1 MATGSTTADAGA
13 ARPGFEGTRALRI
26 ASKLPDEGTTI
37 FTVMSKLA
45 ADEGAMNLSQ
55 GFPDF
60 DAPPQL
66 LERVGYY
73 LTHGYNQYPPM
84 AGIERLREGIAGKVL
99 ELYGRRVDPE
109 TEVTVTSGG
118 TEALYCAMTAVVH
131 SGDEVILF
139 DPAYD
144 AYRPVVDLNGGVP
157 VRLPLTPPTFRPDWD
172 RVRDAV
178 NDRTRLI
185 VVNTPHNPTGGAWTA
200 EDTAALADIVAE
212 RDIHIVS
219 DEVYEHIVF
228 DGRRHESMIRD
239 PVLFER
245 SFVVSSFGKTY
256 HATGWKVGYCVAPAV
271 LTREFRGI
279 HQWVNFT
286 TPTPLQH
293 GIADFLERCPE
304 HHRELGG
311 FYQGKRDLFNGLLA
325 DSRFGLTPSAGTFF
339 QLLDYSAVSNEAD
352 VDLARRLT
360 VEHKI
365 ASIPVSVFYADPPN
379 QRFLRFC
386 FAKDDETLARAAE
399 ILCRL

>member
-1 MATGSTTADAGA
+1 MATGSTTADAGI
-13 ARPGFEGTRALRI
+13 ARGRFQGTHALRI
-26 ASKLPDEGTTI
+26 VSKLPDEGTTI
-37 FTVMSKLA
+37 FTMMSKLA

-60 DAPPQL
+60 DAPPEL

-99 ELYGRRVDPE
+99 DLYGRRVDPDS
-109 TEVTVTSGG
+109 EVTVTSGG

-144 AYRPVVDLNGGVP
+144 AYRPVVALNGGVP
-157 VRLPLTPPTFRPDWD
+157 VRLPLTAPTFRPDWD

-178 NDRTRLI
+178 SDRTRLI

-212 RDIHIVS
+212 RDICIVS

-293 GIADFLERCPE
+293 GIADFLEHCPE

-311 FYQGKRDLFNGLLA
+311 FYQHKRDLFNGLLA
-325 DSRFGLTPSAGTFF
+325 ESRFELTPSAGTFF

-365 ASIPVSVFYADPPN
+365 ASIPVSVFYAEPPN

-399 ILCRL
+399 ILCGL

>member
-1 MATGSTTADAGA
+1 M
-13 ARPGFEGTRALRI
+13 PLR
-26 ASKLPDEGTTI
+26 SKLPDEGTTI
-37 FTVMSKLA
+37 FTIMSKLA

-60 DAPPQL
+60 DAPPAL
-66 LERVGYY
+66 LERVGHY

-84 AGIERLREGIAGKVL
+84 SGIAPLREGIARKVR
-99 ELYGRRVDPE
+99 ELYGVRVDPE
-109 TEVTVTSGG
+109 SEVTVTSGG

-131 SGDEVILF
+131 PGDEVILF

-157 VRLPLTPPTFRPDWD
+157 VRLPLTAPTFRPDWD

-178 NDRTRLI
+178 NDRTRLV

-200 EDTAALADIVAE
+200 EDTAALDDILRNREVY
-212 RDIHIVS
+212 IVS

-228 DGRRHESMIRD
+228 DGRRHESMVRT
-239 PVLFER
+239 PGLFER

-256 HATGWKVGYCVAPAV
+256 HATGWKVGYCVAPAA

-293 GIADFLERCPE
+293 GIADFLEQCPE
-304 HHRELGG
+304 HHRELAG
-311 FYQGKRDLFNGLLA
+311 FYQHKRDLFNGLLT
-325 DSRFGLTPSAGTFF
+325 DSRFTLTPSAGTFF
-339 QLLDYSAVSNEAD
+339 QLLDYSAVSNERDA
-352 VDLARRLT
+352 DLARRLT

-365 ASIPVSVFYADPPN
+365 ASIPVSVFYAEPPN

-399 ILCRL
+399 ILCGL

>member
-1 MATGSTTADAGA
+1 MA
-13 ARPGFEGTRALRI
+13 I

-37 FTVMSKLA
+37 FTIMSKLA

-60 DAPPQL
+60 DAPPGL

-84 AGIERLREGIAGKVL
+84 SGIEPLREGIAAKVL
-99 ELYGRRVDPE
+99 DLYGVRVDPE

-118 TEALYCAMTAVVH
+118 TEALYCAMTAVIH
-131 SGDEVILF
+131 PGDEVILF

-144 AYRPVVDLNGGVP
+144 AYRPVVDLNQGVP
-157 VRLPLTPPTFRPDWD
+157 VRLPLTAPAFRPDWD

-178 NDRTRLI
+178 TDRTRLI
-185 VVNTPHNPTGGAWTA
+185 AVNTPHNPTGGAWTA
-200 EDTAALADIVAE
+200 DDTAALADIVADRE
-212 RDIHIVS
+212 IYIVS

-228 DGRRHESMIRD
+228 DGRRHESMTRTLE
-239 PVLFER
+239 LFER

-256 HATGWKVGYCVAPAV
+256 HATGWKVGYCVAPAP
-271 LTREFRGI
+271 LTKEFRGI

-293 GIADFLERCPE
+293 GIADFLAQCPE
-304 HHRELGG
+304 HHHGLAA
-311 FYQGKRDLFNGLLA
+311 FYQHKRDLFNGMLA
-325 DSRFGLTPSAGTFF
+325 DSRFELTPSAGTFF
-339 QLLDYSAVSNEAD
+339 QLLDYSAVSNEPD

-360 VEHKI
+360 VEHKL
-365 ASIPVSVFYADPPN
+365 ASIPVSVFYAEPPN

-386 FAKDDETLARAAE
+386 FAKDDETLVRAAE

>member
-1 MATGSTTADAGA
+1 MRRGGDTGLQ
-13 ARPGFEGTRALRI
+13 GTRALRI
-26 ASKLPDEGTTI
+26 RSKLPDEGTTI
-37 FTVMSKLA
+37 FTIMSKLA

-60 DAPPQL
+60 DAPPEL

-84 AGIERLREGIAGKVL
+84 SGIEPLREGIARKVR
-99 ELYGRRVDPE
+99 ELYDLEVDPE
-109 TEVTVTSGG
+109 SEVTVTSGG
-118 TEALYCAMTAVVH
+118 TEALYCAMTAVIH
-131 SGDEVILF
+131 PGDEVILF

-157 VRLPLTPPTFRPDWD
+157 VRLPLTAPTFRPDWD

-178 NDRTRLI
+178 NDRTRLV
-185 VVNTPHNPTGGAWTA
+185 VVNTPHNPSGGAWTA
-200 EDTAALADIVAE
+200 DDTAALADIVGNRE
-212 RDIHIVS
+212 IYIVS

-228 DGRRHESMIRD
+228 DGRRHESMTRT
-239 PVLFER
+239 PGLFER

-256 HATGWKVGYCVAPAV
+256 HATGWKVGYCVAPAP

-293 GIADFLERCPE
+293 GIADFLEQCPE
-304 HHRELGG
+304 HHRELAG
-311 FYQGKRDLFNGLLA
+311 FYQRKRDLFNGLVA
-325 DSRFGLTPSAGTFF
+325 ESRFELTPSAGTFF
-339 QLLDYSAVSNEAD
+339 QLLDYSAVSNERD

-365 ASIPVSVFYADPPN
+365 ASIPVSVFYAEPPN

-386 FAKDDETLARAAE
+386 FAKDDDTLVRAAE
-399 ILCRL
+399 ILRGL